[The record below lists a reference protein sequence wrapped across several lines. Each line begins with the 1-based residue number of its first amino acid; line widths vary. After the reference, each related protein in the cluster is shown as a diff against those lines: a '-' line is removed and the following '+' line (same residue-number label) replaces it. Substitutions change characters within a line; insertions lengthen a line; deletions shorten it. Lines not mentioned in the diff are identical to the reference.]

1 MNLNVSKST
10 INRIANKLGKECRLG
25 LLNNQKPKF
34 YRRRHV
40 ATPATVRRITS
51 YISKENPP
59 TISLMATDLNVH
71 GKTRLHFIER
81 GSTITSRYYIEHIIE
96 PFIKYVIPRLFSG
109 DTRKKMILHQ
119 DSAPGHTAKWTVS
132 YMKEKKI
139 QVMTPAEWLTK
150 SSDTAP
156 MDYSIWS
163 ILKERVRK
171 RKMSTLNGLK
181 NAIKQEWENL
191 EQDVI
196 DYALEN

>member
-1 MNLNVSKST
+1 M
-10 INRIANKLGKECRLG
+10 
-25 LLNNQKPKF
+25 
-34 YRRRHV
+34 YRRLC
-40 ATPATVRRITS
+40 IEKYKS
-51 YISKENPP
+51 YITTDEAWFYLDASQGVRDIYYVRSDELPEE
-59 TISLMATDLNVH
+59 TDLNVH